1 MSATDPVQAVAEVLN
16 SEGCLP
22 GHSIHSWRCED
33 RERYPEPCT
42 CVEELAAE
50 VIAAA
55 RPLIEREAKDALT
68 ARLAAVE
75 AALTHAEQLP
85 DAGNLYHDVPYRD
98 GVEHTVTRL
107 RAALAT
113 QEVDQ

>member
-1 MSATDPVQAVAEVLN
+1 MSWQ
-16 SEGCLP
+16 S
-22 GHSIHSWRCED
+22 R
-33 RERYPEPCT
+33 
-42 CVEELAAE
+42 LAAA
-50 VIAAA
+50 IATNDELRA
-55 RPLIEREAKDALT
+55 ERDTLA

-85 DAGNLYHDVPYRD
+85 DAGGLYHDVTYRD

-113 QEVDQ
+113 DRI